1 MKNIKITHKISSLF
15 ARIYSKPKNKF
26 ILNTKLPFCSLI
38 SVTEKKKE
46 FL

>member
-15 ARIYSKPKNKF
+15 ANLYSKPKNKF

-38 SVTEKKKE
+38 SVTEIKE
-46 FL
+46 